1 MTKFRDDLDINE
13 FSYGLSKFFTG
24 KHQFS
29 QNAKAVQTEIV
40 SWNAAELSQ
49 DRKNAI
55 SEVVKILDQY
65 IRGEHESLNEVVY
78 IVLTLPFCKDLV
90 QFLMREVPNGLCV
103 EGKDVDML

>member
-1 MTKFRDDLDINE
+1 MLKFRDDLDINK
-13 FSYGLSKFFTG
+13 FSDGWSEFFTG

-49 DRKNAI
+49 DRKDAI
-55 SEVVKILDQY
+55 PKVVKILDQHM
-65 IRGEHESLNEVVY
+65 RSEHKSLNKIVY

-90 QFLMREVPNGLCV
+90 QFLMREVPNGLCI
-103 EGKDVDML
+103 EGKDVDVL